1 MFHRGQ
7 TPADL
12 PSAVK
17 HILGDYRALS
27 EYSPE
32 LRRSAPDVVLDMIPA
47 TEQNAQNV
55 MRVFKGFA
63 PRVVAISSGDVYR
76 AFARIRGKESGPVDP
91 VPLAEDAP
99 LREQL
104 YPYRE
109 ETARS
114 DDDSRAVRWMDDYDK
129 ILVERVVMG
138 EPELV
143 GTVLRLA
150 AVHGPGDRQ
159 HRLFF
164 YLRRMDDNRP
174 VILLDA
180 GEARWRW
187 ARVYVENAAAAIAL
201 AVEDNRAARRIYN
214 VAEPEAPS
222 QIEWVERVGKAA
234 GWKGRVVVIP
244 EGRLPPHLKVGVK
257 NATQDLVLDTI
268 RIRTELGYREIIR
281 PDEALRRT
289 VEWERVHPPQGTDS
303 LRFDYLS
310 EDKVLALGGT

>member
-1 MFHRGQ
+1 MVTVFHRGQ
-7 TPADL
+7 TTADL

-27 EYSPE
+27 EYSHA
-32 LRRSAPDVVLDMIPA
+32 LRKSAPDAVLDMIPA
-47 TEQNAQNV
+47 TEENAQNV

-63 PRVVAISSGDVYR
+63 PRVVAVSSGDVYR
-76 AFARIRGKESGPVDP
+76 AFARVRGRESGPVDP

-99 LREQL
+99 LRQRL

-114 DDDSRAVRWMDDYDK
+114 DDDPRSIRWMDDYDK

-138 EPELV
+138 EPEIA

-150 AVHGPGDRQ
+150 AVYGPGDRQ

-164 YLRRMDDNRP
+164 YLKRMDDNRP

-201 AVEDNRAARRIYN
+201 AVDDTRATRRIYN
-214 VAEPEAPS
+214 GRNPKRLLRS
-222 QIEWVERVGKAA
+222 NGWRDLERRQAGKA
-234 GWKGRVVVIP
+234 GSFSY
-244 EGRLPPHLKVGVK
+244 LK
-257 NATQDLVLDTI
+257 ADC
-268 RIRTELGYREIIR
+268 
-281 PDEALRRT
+281 RR
-289 VEWERVHPPQGTDS
+289 S
-303 LRFDYLS
+303 
-310 EDKVLALGGT
+310 